1 MTMDKN
7 YKRKG
12 IWIPKELI
20 EISELDW
27 IDKVLLTEI
36 LQLAKLSDGCIA
48 SNDHFAQ
55 LLGMNKSAA
64 SRRITKL
71 KRLGFITS
79 KNVYKNKLCLGRK
92 ISPTGKYSSP
102 DPPVELQKQSKDHEG
117 VVPDRSTD
125 SSETT
130 MGVVP
135 EITTGSSSKNNTV
148 VPDEQGGSSETTRG
162 VVPGGTRGSSRGNT
176 NNSINTTSKKN
187 ANKKT
192 ATSIILGEK
201 TFSISEQVE
210 GYASI
215 SSSGNVCEPDFKES
229 MITYEPS
236 ESESNVASSVPEM
249 TDEDMIRN
257 MSISKLIS
265 NLNYIFE
272 PDNWYSM
279 LFKKGIDKFIEDVA
293 PLFES
298 QEPEVRNFTEFLIRE
313 FYRRDN
319 FN

>member
-1 MTMDKN
+1 MNNNGT
-7 YKRKG
+7 RKG
-12 IWIPKELI
+12 IWIPNELM

-27 IDKVLLTEI
+27 VDMVLLTEI
-36 LQLAKLSDGCIA
+36 IQLAKLPDGCIA
-48 SNDHFAQ
+48 SNEHFAQ
-55 LLGMNKSAA
+55 LLRMNKSAA

-71 KRLGFITS
+71 KKLGYLTC

-135 EITTGSSSKNNTV
+135 EITTGSSNMNNTV

-201 TFSISEQVE
+201 TFSISKQVE
-210 GYASI
+210 GFTSI
-215 SSSGNVCEPDFKES
+215 SSSGSVCEPDFKES
-229 MITYEPS
+229 IITYEPS

-279 LFKKGIDKFIEDVA
+279 LRKKGIDKFIEDVA